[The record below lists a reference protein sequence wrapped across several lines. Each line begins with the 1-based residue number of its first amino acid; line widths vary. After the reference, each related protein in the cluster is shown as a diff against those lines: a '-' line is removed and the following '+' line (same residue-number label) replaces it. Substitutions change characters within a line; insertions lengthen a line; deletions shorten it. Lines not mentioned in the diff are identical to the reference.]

1 MARSSNAAKTK
12 TGTKTGTKA
21 GTKTGA
27 KPGGKPGTKPEERI
41 VKTTS
46 APAQASAGWRGDAVA
61 AAGPVGQSAEEAA
74 ARAEGNAPLPAE
86 AVANGEDRGTFPD
99 QGPRRQPASGADD
112 AENAEE
118 KRQSAAEDHAREPFR
133 GPIHG
138 RL

>member
-1 MARSSNAAKTK
+1 MARRSNAAKT
-12 TGTKTGTKA
+12 
-21 GTKTGA
+21 GA
-27 KPGGKPGTKPEERI
+27 KPEKRAT

-46 APAQASAGWRGDAVA
+46 ARAKASSRWRGDAVE
-61 AAGPVGQSAEEAA
+61 AGAPAGQSAEEAA
-74 ARAEGNAPLPAE
+74 ARAEGNAPLPGE

-99 QGPRRQPASGADD
+99 QVPRRRPARGADD

-118 KRQSAAEDHAREPFR
+118 KRQSAAEDHAQGPSR